1 MTKAFDQ
8 IVDFVATGGLREDL
22 IRFAADNETRERV
35 AWLIQKEKADGLL
48 PEETTELDDYM
59 RLEHLIRMAK
69 TRARR
74 NG

>member
-8 IVDFVATGGLREDL
+8 IVDFVATGALREDL

-35 AWLIQKEKADGLL
+35 AWLIQKEKTDGLL
-48 PEETTELDDYM
+48 PEETSELDDYM